1 MMIVLVSC
9 GKKDTINHYLP
20 DPINTSI
27 GLPNLETWDLSP
39 ILILW
44 INSIFADLEKQQK
57 IHKNEKVFPAHY
69 FINNNFMSKTN
80 GRKI

>member
-1 MMIVLVSC
+1 MVNDHNMLWQLRSKYFHWSAKF
-9 GKKDTINHYLP
+9 GDM
-20 DPINTSI
+20 
-27 GLPNLETWDLSP
+27 GLEPNFDFTDKFN
-39 ILILW
+39 IRR
-44 INSIFADLEKQQK
+44 FRKQQK